1 MESDYPR
8 VPQCMIVGN
17 SPMIYSAPLTREK
30 AYQLDH
36 PRRHEAVEGR
46 ERLDLTG
53 NILLGGSLVTGI
65 AGMLGAAGCAIKE
78 SITDKPD
85 TTFSVVVW
93 GTYALCAV
101 MTGLGI
107 WYSNRKGNSK

>member
-1 MESDYPR
+1 MEVDYQR

-17 SPMIYSAPLTREK
+17 SPMIYTAPLTREK

-36 PRRHEAVEGR
+36 PRRHEAVEGT
-46 ERLDLTG
+46 ESLDITSK
-53 NILLGGSLVTGI
+53 ILLGGSMVTGI
-65 AGMLGAAGCAIKE
+65 AGMLGTAGCVIKE

-85 TTFSVVVW
+85 MTLSVIVW
-93 GTYALCAV
+93 GTYALCVA

-107 WYSNRKGNSK
+107 WYSNRKKNSK